1 MITKLENGNARI
13 EEYSFAE
20 FLKYFE
26 QAVLDG
32 YRLDLESND
41 NFPQKYGSHLTVTL
55 VEATEV
61 SLPAHLVNSLE
72 KEILAVEAEEQAAA
86 ADVVPIVEQVV
97 SPVRRRR
104 STN

>member
-61 SLPAHLVNSLE
+61 A
-72 KEILAVEAEEQAAA
+72 LAVPDEVVEVPSEVTDVVPVVEQAA
-86 ADVVPIVEQVV
+86 

-104 STN
+104 STI

>member
-61 SLPAHLVNSLE
+61 A
-72 KEILAVEAEEQAAA
+72 LAVPDEVVEVPSEVT
-86 ADVVPIVEQVV
+86 DVVPVVEQVV

>member
-20 FLKYFE
+20 FLNDF
-26 QAVLDG
+26 QTAVLDG

-55 VEATEV
+55 VEAA
-61 SLPAHLVNSLE
+61 SQP
-72 KEILAVEAEEQAAA
+72 LAVPDEVVE
-86 ADVVPIVEQVV
+86 DTVVVPAEVTDVAQVV

>member
-32 YRLDLESND
+32 YRLDLASND

-55 VEATEV
+55 VEAASQPLPVPDEAEAIVAEV
-61 SLPAHLVNSLE
+61 VVP
-72 KEILAVEAEEQAAA
+72 VEA
-86 ADVVPIVEQVV
+86 PPV

-104 STN
+104 STAE

>member
-26 QAVLDG
+26 KAVLDG

-55 VEATEV
+55 VEADVVPDVVPDEADAIVAEV
-61 SLPAHLVNSLE
+61 V
-72 KEILAVEAEEQAAA
+72 
-86 ADVVPIVEQVV
+86 ADVVPDAVPPV

>member
-61 SLPAHLVNSLE
+61 A
-72 KEILAVEAEEQAAA
+72 LAVPDEADAIVAEVV
-86 ADVVPIVEQVV
+86 ADVVPVEVANVVPVVEQAA

>member
-20 FLKYFE
+20 FLNDF
-26 QAVLDG
+26 QTAVLDG

-55 VEATEV
+55 VEAEAIVAEV
-61 SLPAHLVNSLE
+61 VA
-72 KEILAVEAEEQAAA
+72 AVEQAVT
-86 ADVVPIVEQVV
+86 DVVPQV

-104 STN
+104 STAE

>member
-20 FLKYFE
+20 FLNDFQK
-26 QAVLDG
+26 AVLDG

-61 SLPAHLVNSLE
+61 A
-72 KEILAVEAEEQAAA
+72 LAVPDEVVEVPSEVTDVVPVVEQAA
-86 ADVVPIVEQVV
+86 

-104 STN
+104 STAE

>member
-1 MITKLENGNARI
+1 MITKLENGNVRI

-26 QAVLDG
+26 KAVLDG

-61 SLPAHLVNSLE
+61 A
-72 KEILAVEAEEQAAA
+72 LAVPDEVVEVPSEVTDVVPVVEQAA
-86 ADVVPIVEQVV
+86 

>member
-61 SLPAHLVNSLE
+61 A
-72 KEILAVEAEEQAAA
+72 LAVPDEADAIVAEVV
-86 ADVVPIVEQVV
+86 ADVVPPV

>member
-55 VEATEV
+55 VEADVVPDEADAIVAEV
-61 SLPAHLVNSLE
+61 V
-72 KEILAVEAEEQAAA
+72 
-86 ADVVPIVEQVV
+86 ADVVPDAVPPA

>member
-55 VEATEV
+55 VEAAEV
-61 SLPAHLVNSLE
+61 A
-72 KEILAVEAEEQAAA
+72 LAVPDEVVEVPSEVTDVVPVVEQAA
-86 ADVVPIVEQVV
+86 

>member
-20 FLKYFE
+20 FLNDF
-26 QAVLDG
+26 QTAILDG
-32 YRLDLESND
+32 YRLDLASND

-61 SLPAHLVNSLE
+61 AQVVPDEVVVDVVAAEES
-72 KEILAVEAEEQAAA
+72 VEVTEVVPVVEQAA
-86 ADVVPIVEQVV
+86 

>member
-20 FLKYFE
+20 FLNDF
-26 QAVLDG
+26 QTAVLDG

-55 VEATEV
+55 VEAEAIVAEV
-61 SLPAHLVNSLE
+61 VADVAT
-72 KEILAVEAEEQAAA
+72 AVDQVV
-86 ADVVPIVEQVV
+86 ADVVPQV

>member
-61 SLPAHLVNSLE
+61 PDEADAIVAE
-72 KEILAVEAEEQAAA
+72 VVADAV
-86 ADVVPIVEQVV
+86 PPV